1 MTQMKSFFTKILVYQ
16 VIAVIVALIVVAV
29 ITRVSLNR
37 GFRDFLQTQ
46 ETAVLEAGVP
56 VLAEIYEL
64 NGSWQPLRNNPERWQ
79 RIWRSSRV
87 QQELTPPGGPRLRPG
102 PGKTSRPPPPPR
114 EPRAARWMR
123 AADRGMLRERLFLLD
138 GQHKRVAGARVHA
151 TQGPGLQAIEVEGE
165 IVGWI
170 GFEPAGKLLPPEAQR
185 FLRGQIQITAIAL
198 AVALVVA
205 VALSLLLARHLSR
218 PVRQLDKTVNHLSQG
233 DYEAR
238 ATISTLDETG
248 RLAGHINQLAE
259 TLEKNR
265 SARRRWMADIAHE
278 LRTPVAILKGEV
290 EALSDG
296 VRPVNER
303 MTHSLREEIE
313 HLSSLIDDL
322 QTLALS
328 DAGALNIQKE
338 KVDLQQ
344 LVQQCSEAFRD
355 RLARRRIN
363 LQITTE
369 NQEVNVDP
377 QRMRQLIQ
385 NLLENTSRYV
395 EEGGLVSVHQCA
407 VNGGFELVVEDSGPG
422 LTEKQIS
429 CLFERFYRVDESR
442 SRAGG
447 GAGLGLSICR
457 NIAEAHSGRI
467 EAVRSE
473 LGGLK
478 IHVEVPG

>member
-1 MTQMKSFFTKILVYQ
+1 MKSFFTKILVYQ

-46 ETAVLEAGVP
+46 EIAVLEAGVP

-64 NGSWQPLRNNPERWQ
+64 NGSWQPLRNNPESWA
-79 RIWRSSRV
+79 RIWRSSRL
-87 QQELTPPGGPRLRPG
+87 QQELAPPRGPRLRPG
-102 PGKTSRPPPPPR
+102 PGRNDRPPPPQRDPR
-114 EPRAARWMR
+114 GGRWMR

-138 GQHKRVAGARVHA
+138 ETHRRVAGARVKS
-151 TQGPGLQAIEVEGE
+151 TEGLGLQAIEVEGE
-165 IVGWI
+165 VVGWI
-170 GFEPAGKLLPPEAQR
+170 GFTPAGEVLPPEAQR
-185 FLRGQIQITAIAL
+185 FLRGQIMITAIAL

-218 PVRQLDKTVNHLSQG
+218 PVRLLDETVNSLSHG

-248 RLAGHINQLAE
+248 RLAGHINQLAA

-303 MTHSLREEIE
+303 MTQSLHEEIE

-338 KVDLQQ
+338 RIDLQP
-344 LVQQCSEAFRD
+344 LVQQCSEAYRD
-355 RLARRRIN
+355 RLSRRRID
-363 LQITTE
+363 LRVTTE
-369 NQEVNVDP
+369 KQEVNADP
-377 QRMRQLIQ
+377 QRLRQLLQ
-385 NLLENTSRYV
+385 NLLENSSRYV
-395 EEGGLVSVHQCA
+395 EEGGLVSVRQYA
-407 VNGGFELVVEDSGPG
+407 VKGGFELIVEDSGPG

-429 CLFERFYRVDESR
+429 RLFERFYRVDESR

-447 GAGLGLSICR
+447 GTGLGLSICR
-457 NIAEAHSGRI
+457 NIAETHSGRI
-467 EAVRSE
+467 EAIRSS

-478 IHVEVPG
+478 VRVEIPG